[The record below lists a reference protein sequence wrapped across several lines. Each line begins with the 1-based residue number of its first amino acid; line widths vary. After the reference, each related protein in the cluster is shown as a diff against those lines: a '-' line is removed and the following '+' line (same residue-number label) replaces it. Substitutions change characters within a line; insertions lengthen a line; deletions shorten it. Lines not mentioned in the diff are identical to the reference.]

1 VAKPKTMPSV
11 IDLFCGIGGLT
22 HGLRLA
28 GLNVIAGIDV
38 DSSCKYAYEHNNAN
52 AQFISVDVAALH
64 PEKVAALYPENA
76 LRVLVGCAPCQPFS
90 KYTKRYRKGEQKGGR
105 ENDEWQRDNKW
116 KLLYSFSNIVRH
128 VLPDIVSMENVPE
141 LADEQVFAD
150 FHNALVQL
158 GYSVS
163 YGVVFCPEYGVPQN
177 RRRLVLLASRLGELK
192 LVEPLYNE
200 SNYPTVRGC
209 IGGLP
214 RIAAGAKYQG
224 DVMHSAARLSSI
236 NLRRIRSS
244 VPGGT
249 WRDWND
255 NLKLKCHK
263 KSSGKTYPSIYG
275 RMCWDSP
282 SPTITTQFYGYGN
295 GRFGHPEQD
304 RALTLREGALLQSFP
319 PDYEFVDPD
328 QGFNRRQVGVHI
340 GNAVPV
346 ELGRAIGKSVLNHIE
361 ETCGNVENNTGAKRR
376 SKAATGKSARKRP
389 I

>member
-1 VAKPKTMPSV
+1 MPAV
-11 IDLFCGIGGLT
+11 VDLFCGVGGLT
-22 HGLRLA
+22 RGLRLA
-28 GLNVIAGIDV
+28 GLNVIAGIDL
-38 DSSCKYAYEHNNAN
+38 DPSCQYAYEHNNKN
-52 AQFISVDVAALH
+52 ARFILADISMLR
-64 PEKVAALYPENA
+64 PEEVKALYPENR
-76 LRVLVGCAPCQPFS
+76 LRILVGCAPCQPFS

-150 FHNALVQL
+150 FHDTLIQL
-158 GYSVS
+158 EYNVS
-163 YGVVFCPEYGVPQN
+163 HNVVYCPEYGVPQN
-177 RRRLVLLASRLGELK
+177 RRRLVLLASRLGK
-192 LVEPLYNE
+192 LALIRPLYKE
-200 SNYPTVRGC
+200 SNYPTVRES

-214 RIAAGAKYQG
+214 RIAAGATSQC
-224 DVMHSAARLSSI
+224 DTMHVAASLSST

-249 WRDWND
+249 WRDWD
-255 NLKLKCHK
+255 DSLKLNCHK
-263 KSSGKTYPSIYG
+263 KNSGKTYRSIYG

-319 PDYEFVDPD
+319 PDYDFVDPA
-328 QGFNRRQVGVHI
+328 QEFNRREVGAHI

-346 ELGRAIGKSVLNHIE
+346 ELGRAIGASIKNHIAE
-361 ETCGNVENNTGAKRR
+361 ANSNEQ
-376 SKAATGKSARKRP
+376 
-389 I
+389 